1 MNSRPLSA
9 VSSDSDSPFILTPN
23 MLLAQKTDSMHGF
36 PVRQIPK
43 TCCVSSGKEHN
54 ILLLYSGISGKKKYL
69 HTLQN
74 RRKWHQTER
83 NVQVNDVILL
93 KNKDVHRNDWPFGIV
108 TKVFLGEDDLVRK
121 VELKVSRNG
130 RVNSYI
136 RPVHEIVVLL
146 EQ

>member
-1 MNSRPLSA
+1 MEKRNIYTLYRT
-9 VSSDSDSPFILTPN
+9 VGNGTR
-23 MLLAQKTDSMHGF
+23 QK
-36 PVRQIPK
+36 
-43 TCCVSSGKEHN
+43 
-54 ILLLYSGISGKKKYL
+54 
-69 HTLQN
+69 
-74 RRKWHQTER
+74 
-83 NVQVNDVILL
+83 VQVNDVILL
-93 KNKDVHRNDWPFGIV
+93 KDKDVHRNYWPLGIV